1 MPYPNLTASMIVIPQ
16 TSGSSLANGQFP
28 FIERQITG
36 SNLFLVTDRTGTLI
50 GTSNLTASNISAS
63 GIISASNLLV
73 TQNVGVGSS
82 VTVGTTLTVGGL
94 VTVNNNLSAS
104 GVISASSIWVG
115 SSGIYGNLTGTA
127 SWANNAVNANSASWA
142 TNVNSASWATNVNS
156 ASWANNA
163 LSSSWATNVN
173 TASWA
178 NNATN
183 AISSQT
189 ASFLVPTNNYTVSTL
204 NSTTL
209 SSSLLVLNTAARIV
223 DNMVSGSTLPISASL
238 YVAATATTQSNYAAY
253 ISSTVLTGSAYGL
266 VIDVTSSSS
275 SQPIAISASGDVIA
289 RSFTGSLFGTSSW
302 ASNVNSSS
310 WSNNALSSSWATN
323 VNTASWATTSSW
335 ANNVNTAS
343 WATNAVNANSSSWAT
358 NVNSA
363 SWATNVN
370 TASWAN
376 NAVNANSASWAT
388 NVNSASWATN
398 VNSASW
404 STNALSASW
413 ATNVNTASWSNN
425 ATSAQTSSF
434 LVPTNNYTVSTLN
447 STTLSSSF
455 IFSNNAV
462 RIVENI
468 SSGSV
473 VGATS
478 ASLYVAATATT
489 QSNVAVTIDS
499 TVLTGSAYGLVIN
512 VNASSSG
519 QSIAISASGDII
531 ARSFTGSFSGSVAG
545 SITNAD
551 SASITNL
558 PTDTGTYFVTFVG
571 GTSGYRPLYVDNAT
585 LTWVPS
591 TNTLSS
597 SGKFISSEV
606 TASGGINTSVIN
618 SLDTVYLYA
627 SSSQVNIGQST
638 GLTRFNG
645 DIQVGPNGLIKGSNG
660 GSGLSVFSTGIQVH
674 GNAISGS
681 DGNAYL
687 TFNTTT
693 PGVNVSSTA
702 VASAAAGGSGAL
714 TVQGG
719 AFIRKNLIVSGST
732 ELYGDLT
739 IYGTSSIVNISSSTV
754 IIGDNRIQLNS
765 FGAGGTPQR
774 YAGLDLVDSA
784 SLNNNVTSSFLWDGL
799 NNYWLLT
806 SNQTG
811 SSPLVTS
818 SAIILQGPTSS
829 FGSENLLTIGTF
841 LKVQTDVGNM
851 ISSSLSE
858 TGNGLEYKGTIS
870 ASAITA
876 SRGYFRNSVYS
887 DTGSFNI
894 LTIVTGSA
902 PNDGFIPASPTAF
915 GLPGQI
921 EADNNFIYI
930 YTNQIWK
937 RVPVSVWSA

>member
-1 MPYPNLTASMIVIPQ
+1 MPYPNLTASMIVIAQ
-16 TSGSSLANGQFP
+16 TSGSALSNGQFP

-36 SNLFLVTDRTGTLI
+36 SNLFLVTDQAGTLI
-50 GTSNLTASNISAS
+50 GTSNITASNISAS
-63 GIISASNLLV
+63 G
-73 TQNVGVGSS
+73 
-82 VTVGTTLTVGGL
+82 TV
-94 VTVNNNLSAS
+94 SAS
-104 GVISASSIWVG
+104 GIWVG
-115 SSGIYGNLTGTA
+115 AGGIFGNLTGTA
-127 SWANNAVNANSASWA
+127 SWAS
-142 TNVNSASWATNVNS
+142 NVLSS
-156 ASWANNA
+156 SWANNA
-163 LSSSWATNVN
+163 LSSSWATNVNTASWAVNARTASWATNVN

-204 NSTTL
+204 NATTL
-209 SSSLLVLNTAARIV
+209 SSSNIFANNTVRIIENV
-223 DNMVSGSTLPISASL
+223 ASGSLIGSSSSSL
-238 YVAATATTQSNYAAY
+238 YVAS
-253 ISSTVLTGSAYGL
+253 
-266 VIDVTSSSS
+266 
-275 SQPIAISASGDVIA
+275 
-289 RSFTGSLFGTSSW
+289 
-302 ASNVNSSS
+302 
-310 WSNNALSSSWATN
+310 
-323 VNTASWATTSSW
+323 
-335 ANNVNTAS
+335 
-343 WATNAVNANSSSWAT
+343 
-358 NVNSA
+358 
-363 SWATNVN
+363 
-370 TASWAN
+370 
-376 NAVNANSASWAT
+376 
-388 NVNSASWATN
+388 
-398 VNSASW
+398 
-404 STNALSASW
+404 
-413 ATNVNTASWSNN
+413 
-425 ATSAQTSSF
+425 
-434 LVPTNNYTVSTLN
+434 
-447 STTLSSSF
+447 
-455 IFSNNAV
+455 
-462 RIVENI
+462 
-468 SSGSV
+468 
-473 VGATS
+473 
-478 ASLYVAATATT
+478 TATT
-489 QSNVAVTIDS
+489 QSNVAVTIES

-519 QSIAISASGDII
+519 QSIAISASGDVIARSFTGSLLGTSSWANNVNSASWSNNALSASWATNVNTASWANNVNSASWATNAVNANSASWATNVNTASWANNVNSASWSTNALSSSWATNVNTASWANNATAALTSSFLVPTNNYTVSTLNSTTLSSSTLSLSTAVRIADNMASGSVLPISASLYVAATATTQSNYAAYINSTVATGSAYGLVIDVNSNSGGQSIAISASGGII
-531 ARSFTGSFSGSVAG
+531 ARSFTGSFSGSVVG
-545 SITNAD
+545 SINNAD
-551 SASITNL
+551 SASIANL
-558 PTDTGTYFVTFVG
+558 PTDSGTYFVPFVA
-571 GTSGYRPLYVDNAT
+571 GTGYRPLYIDNAT

-618 SLDTVYLYA
+618 SVDVAYLYA
-627 SSSQVNIGQST
+627 SSSQVYIGSDG

-645 DIQVGPNGLIKGSNG
+645 DIQVGPAGLIKGSNG

-693 PGVNVSSTA
+693 PGVNVTSTA

-841 LKVQTDVGNM
+841 LKVQTGVGNM

-876 SRGYFRNSVYS
+876 SRGYFRDSVYS
-887 DTGSFNI
+887 DTGSFAI
-894 LTIVTGSA
+894 LTVVTGSA
-902 PNDGFIPASPTAF
+902 PNTAYVPATPTSF